1 MNSTTRPDRTN
12 RIGRSRKSLKSSGI
26 NVMCLSPALAGRF
39 VIGSTRCFL
48 RAMALSWREEVGE
61 VMWPSPPF
69 FLPRSRLEPLRVLPG
84 TLRIRSS
91 YLARRMS

>member
-1 MNSTTRPDRTN
+1 MNLTTRPDRTN

-39 VIGSTRCFL
+39 VIGSARCFL

-69 FLPRSRLEPLRVLPG
+69 FFVPLSARATPG
-84 TLRIRSS
+84 ASGDTSNS
-91 YLARRMS
+91 